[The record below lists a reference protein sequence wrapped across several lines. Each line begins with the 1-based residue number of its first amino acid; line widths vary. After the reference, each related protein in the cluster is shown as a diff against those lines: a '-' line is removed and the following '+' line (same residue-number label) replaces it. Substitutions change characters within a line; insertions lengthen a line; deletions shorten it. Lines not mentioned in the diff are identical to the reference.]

1 MEQTP
6 EEAKTVKAEKTAK
19 AAKAV
24 RVVAALIEKDHKI
37 LICRRPPHKKR
48 GGLWE
53 FVGGKVEE
61 GETDG
66 EALRRE
72 CREELNVGIGVGEL
86 FHAVTHDYPDLTVE
100 LCVYRAEILSGTP
113 ELLEHT
119 EIRFVSKEE
128 LDAFDF
134 CSADETVLEKIKKEF

>member
-1 MEQTP
+1 MAPERKTKMEQAPHNTP
-6 EEAKTVKAEKTAK
+6 E
-19 AAKAV
+19 KAV
-24 RVVAALIEKDHKI
+24 RVVAALIEKDGKI
-37 LICRRPPHKKR
+37 MICRRPPHKKR

-53 FVGGKVEE
+53 FVGGKVEK
-61 GETDG
+61 GESDE

-86 FHAVTHDYPDLTVE
+86 FTDVTHVYPDLTVE
-100 LCVYRAEILSGTP
+100 LLVYRAFILSGAP

-119 EIRFVSKEE
+119 EIRYVSKEQ

-134 CSADETVLEKIKKEF
+134 CPADKTVLEKIKKEF

>member
-1 MEQTP
+1 MEQAPHNTP
-6 EEAKTVKAEKTAK
+6 E
-19 AAKAV
+19 KAV
-24 RVVAALIEKDHKI
+24 RVVAALIEKDGKI
-37 LICRRPPHKKR
+37 MICRRPPHKKR

-53 FVGGKVEE
+53 FVGGKVEK
-61 GETDG
+61 GESDE

-86 FHAVTHDYPDLTVE
+86 FTDVTHVYPDLTVE
-100 LCVYRAEILSGTP
+100 LLVYRAFILSGAP

-119 EIRFVSKEE
+119 EIRYVSKEQ

-134 CSADETVLEKIKKEF
+134 CPADKTVLEKIKKEF